1 MNLALSLFLG
11 GLGIDRMVNGCVK
24 QGFEKLLVGWIPLV
38 GLPIQGLWWL
48 TDVGT
53 AALSKDG
60 YIGCRKNKGE
70 KTRKNGRLS
79 KGWSKFK
86 GMFTRKKKPETEE
99 LEDSQAT
106 QEGGKTRRRR
116 RRRRRRRTRVKKRRR
131 RRKTRHR
138 RG

>member
-60 YIGCRKNKGE
+60 YIGCRKDKARGQ
-70 KTRKNGRLS
+70 KTGKPGRFS
-79 KGWSKFK
+79 RGWSTLKSKFR
-86 GMFTRKKKPETEE
+86 RKPK
-99 LEDSQAT
+99 
-106 QEGGKTRRRR
+106 QEGGRRTRRRR
-116 RRRRRRRTRVKKRRR
+116 KHRRRTRVKKRRRRTRVKKRRR
-131 RRKTRHR
+131 RRKTRRR